1 MVNPPKVKLTAALA
15 SAVPDKVVVCS
26 APLMTLSAVTSAI
39 VGALGAT
46 VSTVIA
52 LVVVVDVLPAASVA
66 VIVISSDPSPIAV
79 TSAAVK
85 S

>member
-46 VSTVIA
+46 VSTVI
-52 LVVVVDVLPAASVA
+52 LKDVVSETLPKLSVLDNVN
-66 VIVISSDPSPIAV
+66 VSSPSPIAV
-79 TSAAVK
+79 TSEAVNV
-85 S
+85 